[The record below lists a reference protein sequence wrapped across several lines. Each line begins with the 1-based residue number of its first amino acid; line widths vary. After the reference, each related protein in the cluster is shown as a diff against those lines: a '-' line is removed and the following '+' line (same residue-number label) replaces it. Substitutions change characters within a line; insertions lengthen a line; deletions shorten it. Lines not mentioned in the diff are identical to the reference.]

1 MSYLVTITQE
11 AEEDLGGIY
20 AYITFSLLSPQ
31 NAKRQIDRIQK
42 VIQSLDEFPMR
53 QRLMESE
60 PWKSR
65 GMHVVPCDNFLIF
78 YLVEEKNKEVV
89 ISRILYGK
97 RNLKKELNS
106 RSNNEKV

>member
-11 AEEDLGGIY
+11 AEEDLREIY

-31 NAKRQIDRIQK
+31 NAKEQIDRIQK
-42 VIQSLDEFPMR
+42 VIQSLDEFPVR
-53 QRLMESE
+53 HRLMESE

-78 YLVEEKNKEVV
+78 YLVKEKHNEVV
-89 ISRILYGK
+89 ISRVLYGK
-97 RNLKKELNS
+97 RNLKTVLNED
-106 RSNNEKV
+106 RHQDK

>member
-1 MSYLVTITQE
+1 MSYLVTLTRE
-11 AEEDLGGIY
+11 AEEDLRGIY

-31 NAKRQIDRIQK
+31 NAKGQIDRIQK

-53 QRLMESE
+53 HRLVDSE

-65 GMHVVPCDNFLIF
+65 GVHIVPCDNFLIF
-78 YLVEEKNKEVV
+78 YLVKEEKAEVI

-97 RNLKKELNS
+97 RNLEEELNS
-106 RSNNEKV
+106 DSNHDKE

>member
-11 AEEDLGGIY
+11 AEEDLEGIY
-20 AYITFSLLSPQ
+20 SYITFSLLSPQ
-31 NAKRQIDRIQK
+31 NAKGQIDRIQK

-53 QRLMESE
+53 HRLMESE

-78 YLVEEKNKEVV
+78 YLVEEKNNKVV

-97 RNLKKELNS
+97 RNLEKELNS
-106 RSNNEKV
+106 RSRYDKE